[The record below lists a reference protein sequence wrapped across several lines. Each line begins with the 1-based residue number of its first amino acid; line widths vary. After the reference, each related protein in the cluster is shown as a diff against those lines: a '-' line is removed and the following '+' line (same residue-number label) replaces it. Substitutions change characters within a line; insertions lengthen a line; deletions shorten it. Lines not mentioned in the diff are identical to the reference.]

1 MDFGFIKCLS
11 NTSNTLSFVV
21 GDQHT
26 VEQEVSQ
33 KVLSVYLR
41 GPPLCE
47 DCVHVHAFPEL
58 HVLPGGKAEESQ
70 QNHNVAMH
78 PNNDSGRCSL
88 LPYYAAIVSMSY
100 STLYL
105 HTQPLFPW
113 PRVALLCL
121 TPCIGPHERSRF
133 FHTCRS
139 DRHLAS
145 QTVTC
150 YRPKNVDP
158 KKNIFKVT
166 QSHCMSACKDI
177 RCWHHKKDSSCG
189 HSLDRSYFYIW
200 HLKKVFICKY
210 YSDYNYNNST

>member
-1 MDFGFIKCLS
+1 VDFGFIKCLS

-41 GPPLCE
+41 GPPLRE

-58 HVLPGGKAEESQ
+58 HVLPGGKAEASQ
-70 QNHNVAMH
+70 QNHNVTMH
-78 PNNDSGRCSL
+78 PNNDSGRGVPTSL
-88 LPYYAAIVSMSY
+88 LCCYCEHVIFHIIFAYTTPFS
-100 STLYL
+100 
-105 HTQPLFPW
+105 W
-113 PRVALLCL
+113 PCVALLCL

-145 QTVTC
+145 
-150 YRPKNVDP
+150 
-158 KKNIFKVT
+158 
-166 QSHCMSACKDI
+166 
-177 RCWHHKKDSSCG
+177 
-189 HSLDRSYFYIW
+189 
-200 HLKKVFICKY
+200 
-210 YSDYNYNNST
+210 